1 VNSIKAISE
10 ETPHNASYVSRALFL
25 QLCQVAIIPRGM
37 SPIWLEVRQESQ
49 CIFYTGEDSPKNEIK
64 NQNLKREVILGGF
77 YNCQKGEGG
86 GGKTKNRQIWLN
98 LPSDDHHF
106 FCIFPWMIGN
116 SATNKKNPKKNTGQD
131 RGIFFCIVLAT
142 YRNSLSK

>member
-1 VNSIKAISE
+1 
-10 ETPHNASYVSRALFL
+10 
-25 QLCQVAIIPRGM
+25 
-37 SPIWLEVRQESQ
+37 
-49 CIFYTGEDSPKNEIK
+49 
-64 NQNLKREVILGGF
+64 LKREVILGGF

-86 GGKTKNRQIWLN
+86 WEKTKNRQIWLN
-98 LPSDDHHF
+98 LPSDDHRF

-131 RGIFFCIVLAT
+131 TGIFFCIVLAT